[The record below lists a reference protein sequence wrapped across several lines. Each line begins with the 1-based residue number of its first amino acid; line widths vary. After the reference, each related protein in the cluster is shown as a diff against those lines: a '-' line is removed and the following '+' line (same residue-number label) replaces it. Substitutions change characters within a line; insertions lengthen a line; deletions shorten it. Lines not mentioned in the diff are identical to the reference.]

1 MDSWV
6 RSLHNLQE
14 NSVGERKEGEIF
26 EQTAEV
32 AITGSSRKK
41 SKAYIVENFELYLII
56 ITSKQLELNMFR
68 ITGLRICLEKK
79 FELGFKKKK
88 NLAIIGI
95 SVTTLNN
102 KSKWVGEN
110 N

>member
-1 MDSWV
+1 
-6 RSLHNLQE
+6 
-14 NSVGERKEGEIF
+14 
-26 EQTAEV
+26 
-32 AITGSSRKK
+32 
-41 SKAYIVENFELYLII
+41 
-56 ITSKQLELNMFR
+56 MFR